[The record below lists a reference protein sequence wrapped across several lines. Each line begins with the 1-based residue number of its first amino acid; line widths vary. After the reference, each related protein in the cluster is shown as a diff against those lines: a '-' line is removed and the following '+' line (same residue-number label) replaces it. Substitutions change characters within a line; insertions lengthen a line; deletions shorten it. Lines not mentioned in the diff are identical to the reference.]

1 MMNLCSREGNYD
13 PRLIDFFVNN
23 HMIFANTYME
33 LRNFFFHGAY
43 QFNSSIQRV
52 GRNQKND
59 TNSARDSL
67 CMNINQVS
75 AERSNVNGSYQSE

>member
-1 MMNLCSREGNYD
+1 MWN
-13 PRLIDFFVNN
+13 FV
-23 HMIFANTYME
+23 I
-33 LRNFFFHGAY
+33 FFFHGAY
-43 QFNSSIQRV
+43 PFNSSIQRV

-75 AERSNVNGSYQSE
+75 SQRLNVNGSSTGEGRPSITNFSGLDVGTNFQT